1 MLKMQMIFA
10 LAHGRVQL
18 SCYCIWFGSVK
29 ICQGCVFLQKICEED
44 KLLSVG
50 LWNALSGNVLDEACS
65 AFASVFLPYSKS
77 LEMIHICSYIQ
88 LITITVLSWKLIA
101 NTQQQYTCNT
111 ITWAASLSA

>member
-50 LWNALSGNVLDEACS
+50 LWNVLSGNVLDEACS

-77 LEMIHICSYIQ
+77 LA
-88 LITITVLSWKLIA
+88 LKG
-101 NTQQQYTCNT
+101 
-111 ITWAASLSA
+111 